1 MTAFNTLPGFP
12 IRTSPGH
19 SSLDNSPEL
28 FAACY
33 VLLRLS
39 TPRHPPSALHSL
51 ISIPLLQSLRAVK
64 KLKIFLRI
72 LSNPLF
78 RHLIYLEQISRFT
91 RPYSLSLSS
100 ILFSKT
106 NGGFNSQPVSEAALY
121 AGWMWV
127 SRFFYYFCPFF
138 QNCHIY

>member
-1 MTAFNTLPGFP
+1 MTAFITLPGFP

-64 KLKIFLRI
+64 KSKILLRI

-78 RHLIYLEQISRFT
+78 RHLIILSKSLDLLALNIYRFLLFCFQRLFVHPSGPHHLAVPNRRGGLIRVLEGSVKI
-91 RPYSLSLSS
+91 
-100 ILFSKT
+100 
-106 NGGFNSQPVSEAALY
+106 
-121 AGWMWV
+121 
-127 SRFFYYFCPFF
+127 FF
-138 QNCHIY
+138 QKK